1 MTTDEASAWRLEEDV
16 MALEVGLRGEAS
28 LVARPEHSAEAF
40 GAGGV
45 AVLGTPMMIALM
57 ENAAWQVVQPLLAEG
72 ETTVGTLVNVRH
84 LAATPLGMR
93 VTATAELIEIDG
105 RRLVFRVS
113 AHDERGPIGEGTHER
128 ARVQLDRFL
137 ARLNTPR

>member
-1 MTTDEASAWRLEEDV
+1 MT
-16 MALEVGLRGEAS
+16 LEVGMRGESS
-28 LVARPEHSAEAF
+28 LVVGPEHTAEAF

-45 AVLGTPMMIALM
+45 AVFGTPMMIGLM
-57 ENAAWQVVQPLLAEG
+57 ENAAWKLVQPEMAPG
-72 ETTVGTLVNVRH
+72 ETTVGTLVDVRH

-113 AHDERGPIGEGTHER
+113 AHDERGPIGEGRHER
-128 ARVQLDRFL
+128 ARVLLDRFL
-137 ARLNTPR
+137 ARLNAPR